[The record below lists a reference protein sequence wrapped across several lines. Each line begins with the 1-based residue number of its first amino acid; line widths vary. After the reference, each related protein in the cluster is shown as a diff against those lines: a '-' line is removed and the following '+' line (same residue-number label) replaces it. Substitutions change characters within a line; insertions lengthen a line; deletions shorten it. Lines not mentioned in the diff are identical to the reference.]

1 MLAVRRFSERNSNVP
16 VHKAMAMLNSSG
28 DCTSGGTRKTAP
40 PAPSS
45 VPKAR
50 YRALELVGP
59 TKGLETMY
67 TVAMAQ

>member
-1 MLAVRRFSERNSNVP
+1 MLSSN
-16 VHKAMAMLNSSG
+16 G
-28 DCTSGGTRKTAP
+28 DCTSGGTRKIAP

-45 VPKAR
+45 VPTAR

-59 TKGLETMY
+59 TNGLETMY